1 MTARGDLQRLEA
13 LAQLVLDRRLAQLR
27 QAAVDLGRSQDQLA
41 AINAAAAPGD
51 LPPVAAGLVEI
62 NYGRWA
68 DRRRAELNGVIA
80 RQRAAMIEARADA
93 TQAFGR
99 VQALQG
105 TAAKLA
111 RRS

>member
-13 LAQLVLDRRLAQLR
+13 LAQLVLDQRLGQLR
-27 QAAVDLGRSQDQLA
+27 QRGAELQRSHDQLA

-68 DRRRAELNGVIA
+68 DRRRAELNAVIA
-80 RQRAAMIEARADA
+80 RQRASMIEARAEA
-93 TQAFGR
+93 TLAFGR
-99 VQALQG
+99 AQALEG
-105 TAAKLA
+105 TAAKMT
-111 RRS
+111 RET